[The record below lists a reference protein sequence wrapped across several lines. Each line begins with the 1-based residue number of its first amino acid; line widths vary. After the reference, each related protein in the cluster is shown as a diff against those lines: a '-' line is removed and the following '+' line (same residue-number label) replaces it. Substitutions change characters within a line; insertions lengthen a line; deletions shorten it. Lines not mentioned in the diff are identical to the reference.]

1 MAEGKKGGALRII
14 IVLIV
19 VLLIL
24 IIGAGAMIRFDVF
37 GLGSNV
43 VGPVIK
49 DVPVLNMILP
59 EMPEE
64 VEGDGIEAY
73 NFETMEEAVEIL
85 KLTEKMLKES
95 GEEAEK
101 LSEQLN
107 QLTAEVERLKVFEN
121 NQLQFEEDKA
131 DFDALVATTP
141 EGIVYKDWFEKMY
154 PENAARIYEQVAGEV
169 AISEEMKGVINIY
182 EDMKAD
188 EAATILE
195 SLAVTKLD
203 QVTTIIKALSSE
215 QAAKILGAMDASTA
229 GKITTYMS
237 PQ

>member
-14 IVLIV
+14 IVLV
-19 VLLIL
+19 VVVLIL
-24 IIGAGAMIRFDVF
+24 IIGAGAMIKFDVF
-37 GLGSNV
+37 GLGTGV
-43 VGPVIK
+43 VGPVLK

-64 VEGDGIEAY
+64 VAGDGTEAY
-73 NFETMEEAVEIL
+73 NFETIDEAVEIL
-85 KLTEKMLKES
+85 KLTEKMLMES
-95 GEEAEK
+95 GQEAEK

-121 NQLQFEEDKA
+121 NQRQFEQDKT

-141 EGIVYKDWFEKMY
+141 EGIVYKDWFEKIY
-154 PENAARIYEQVAGEV
+154 PENAARLYEQVVGDV
-169 AISEEMKGVINIY
+169 AVSDEMKAVIDIY
-182 EDMKAD
+182 ENMKAD

-203 QVTTIIKALSSE
+203 QVTTIIKSLSSE
-215 QAAKILGAMDASTA
+215 QAAKILGAMEASTA